1 MVERIFC
8 IEGDNEEIV
17 NVGLPANLMGRAGQ
31 YNIKLHTSNLDN
43 EGQVRIIASGSS
55 ESIESFHEYVTAND
69 MRFQS
74 KGKPPYKV
82 TALDEHAAFNIA
94 FSNYHESFS
103 NEQNGRTRFIAENKL
118 ESIDSKLDEINT
130 TLKDISYYFRTA
142 IKPRGARDRLK
153 A

>member
-8 IEGDNEEIV
+8 IEDDNEEIV
-17 NVGLPANLMGRAGQ
+17 IVGLRANVMGRAGQ

-82 TALDEHAAFNIA
+82 TALNEHDAFNIA
-94 FSNYHESFS
+94 FSNYHDSFG
-103 NEQNGRTRFIAENKL
+103 NE
-118 ESIDSKLDEINT
+118 
-130 TLKDISYYFRTA
+130 
-142 IKPRGARDRLK
+142 
-153 A
+153 